1 MKKGIALFMA
11 LIFGLGMF
19 GLRPASAEAQQIP
32 SESWMGVYMA
42 GQKLGYMHMT
52 TEKAR
57 FEDRD
62 CIKVESFFR
71 TKMVLL
77 GSNVQQD
84 VKTIVYTDEKFT
96 PIYEIFD
103 MTSGGS
109 STVVEARFSAKE
121 IKCKVKSAS
130 ASEPSEV
137 VVPIPDGVS
146 LVGDSMYA
154 LGTDKIE
161 IGQKASMHFF
171 NPMTLKVEPIMVEVL
186 RREEIDVKG
195 SKVNAFV
202 VKNTMPKTGDMTSW
216 HTEDGALIKSVALM
230 GLTMVVETAEEALE
244 GIDSNHVPPADFAAV
259 TSVKANIDLPNPRA
273 VKKLIIKLSGKLE
286 TKMGIS
292 DNRQQVKWLVESGE
306 TKSAEF
312 TIQSTDFD
320 AKKSLILPIEKK
332 EDIDIY
338 LQPTPY
344 LQSDAPEIKAKAMEI
359 AGNEKSAYKAAKKIR
374 AWVSANMKPQA
385 DIGIAR
391 PALDVLKV
399 KAGVCRDYA
408 VIFAS
413 LARAAGIPTKV
424 VAGIVYMNGSFYYH
438 AWVETY
444 VGEWVA
450 FDATQKTDF
459 VDATH
464 IKFAEGDATNMFEMS
479 PVFGTLKAE
488 IVKYQ

>member
-1 MKKGIALFMA
+1 MKKGLVLFMA
-11 LIFGLGMF
+11 LFFGLGIF
-19 GLRPASAEAQQIP
+19 GLRPALAEAQMVP
-32 SESWMGVYMA
+32 SESWLGVYMA
-42 GQKLGYMHMT
+42 GQKLGYMRMT
-52 TEKAR
+52 TEKAS
-57 FEDRD
+57 FEGRD
-62 CIKVESFFR
+62 CLKVESFFR

-84 VKTIVYTDEKFT
+84 VKTTVYTDEKFT

-109 STVVEARFSAKE
+109 NTVVEARFLEKE
-121 IKCKVKSAS
+121 IKCKVRSSSAGE
-130 ASEPSEV
+130 ASEV
-137 VVPIPDGVS
+137 IVAIPDGVS

-154 LGTDKIE
+154 LGSDKIE
-161 IGQKASMHFF
+161 VGQKASMHFF
-171 NPMTLKVEPIMVEVL
+171 NPMTLKVEPIKVEVL
-186 RREEIDVKG
+186 RREEIEVKG
-195 SKVNAFV
+195 DKVNTFV
-202 VKNTMPKTGDMTSW
+202 VKNTMPTTGDMTSW
-216 HTEDGALIKSVALM
+216 HTEDGKLIKSVAMM
-230 GLTMVVETAEEALE
+230 GLTMIAETAEEAVE
-244 GIDSNHVPPADFAAV
+244 GVDFNHVAPADLAV
-259 TSVKANIDLPNPRA
+259 GTSVKANIDLPNPRS

-286 TKMGIS
+286 PKMGIT
-292 DNRQQVKWLVESGE
+292 DNRQQVKWLIESGE

-312 TIQSTDFD
+312 TVQAVEFD
-320 AKKSLILPIEKK
+320 AKKSLAFPVKNK
-332 EDIDIY
+332 DTDIY

-344 LQSDAPEIKAKAMEI
+344 LQCDAPEIKAKAMEI
-359 AGNEKSAYKAAKKIR
+359 VGDEKSAYKAAKKIR
-374 AWVSANMKPQA
+374 AWVSATMKPQK

-408 VIFAS
+408 VLFAS

-438 AWVETY
+438 AWAESY
-444 VGEWVA
+444 VGEWVP
-450 FDATQKTDF
+450 FDATQDSDF